1 MVRAETTV
9 NLNGPEALRLLGQA
23 FAHLHDFDRFVAG
36 LQTALDKATYFE
48 RAKITLDG
56 ALAEGAARF
65 TAGALSVPLAR
76 GEERVGTL
84 RVSPGGPQHQFG
96 AEDLHLMAG
105 LADFLSSVLTQS
117 LKLQDAQRSRE
128 LLRFLLN
135 QAPIGLAAYT
145 PECRLL
151 VANDLATQWLGEAGP
166 PFMEIEAG
174 HGSFHL
180 RAGGKLIFGE
190 ARRSPDGVWVVALH
204 DLTPGQVR
212 LMESLQRETFRGLV
226 EQRPVSF
233 AVLESPNMRDGVL
246 RHLPALRHVLAD
258 NELVG
263 PYDAHRLGVVLS
275 GRGGAA
281 TRLRLRNWSG
291 VFADTASL
299 RVGLAE
305 LGRDGTSPEALLE
318 AALRRGGPYSD
329 ATRPAVL
336 VHDSDAGVI
345 DAVALLLGRDY
356 RVVKSTEFSR
366 TREQLRREEFDVFV
380 TDLDLR
386 GESTGIAL
394 AHEARAMQPGLKLL
408 FTAVRHAPH
417 DLPPDLTAEGAVV
430 LQKPFAPGEL
440 KQALKNRLG
449 T

>member
-1 MVRAETTV
+1 MVRSETTV

-36 LQTALDKATYFE
+36 LQSALDKTQYFE

-56 ALAEGAARF
+56 ALAEGASRF

-84 RVSPGGPQHQFG
+84 RVSPGGPHHQFG

-105 LADFLSSVLTQS
+105 LADFLSAVLTQS

-145 PECRLL
+145 PDCRLL
-151 VANDLATQWLGEAGP
+151 VANDLATQWLGDAGP
-166 PFMEIEAG
+166 PFMEIAAG
-174 HGSFHL
+174 HTSFHL

-190 ARRSPDGVWVVALH
+190 ARRSPDGVWVVALN

-233 AVLESPNMRDGVL
+233 AVLESPNVRDGVL
-246 RHLPALRHVLAD
+246 RQMPALRHVLTE

-263 PYDAHRLGVVLS
+263 PYDANRLGIVLS

-281 TRLRLRNWSG
+281 TRLRLRNWG
-291 VFADTASL
+291 TLFPDKTNL
-299 RVGLAE
+299 KVGLAE

-318 AALRRGGPYSD
+318 VALRRGAPFSES
-329 ATRPAVL
+329 TRPAVL
-336 VHDSDAGVI
+336 VHDSDVGVT
-345 DAVALLLGRDY
+345 DAVSMILGREY

-366 TREQLRREEFDVFV
+366 TREQLRREEFDVFL

-386 GESTGIAL
+386 GENTGIAL
-394 AHEARAMQPGLKLL
+394 ANEARKMQHGLKLL
-408 FTAVRHAPH
+408 FTSVRHDPH
-417 DLPPDLTAEGAVV
+417 DLPADLTAEGAVV
-430 LQKPFAPGEL
+430 LQKPFAPDEL
-440 KQALKNRLG
+440 KQAIKNRLA

>member
-1 MVRAETTV
+1 MVRTENTV
-9 NLNGPEALRLLGQA
+9 NLDGPAALRLLGQA

-36 LQTALDKATYFE
+36 LQTALDKTKYFE
-48 RAKITLDG
+48 RSKIALDSAMAG
-56 ALAEGAARF
+56 TAPRF
-65 TAGALSVPLAR
+65 AAGALTLPLGA
-76 GEERVGTL
+76 GEQRVGTL
-84 RVSPGGPQHQFG
+84 RVSPDVPHSQFG
-96 AEDLHLMAG
+96 AEDLHLLAG
-105 LADFLSSVLTQS
+105 LADFLSAVLTQS

-145 PECRLL
+145 PDGRLL
-151 VANDLATQWLGEAGP
+151 VANDLAAQWLGEAGP
-166 PFMEIEAG
+166 PFMEIEVG
-174 HGSFHL
+174 PGSFHM

-226 EQRPVSF
+226 EHRPVSF
-233 AVLESPNMRDGVL
+233 AVLESPNVRDGVL
-246 RHLPALRHVLAD
+246 RQLPALRHALSE

-263 PYDAHRLGVVLS
+263 PYDANRLGVVLA
-275 GRGGAA
+275 GRGSAA
-281 TRLRLRNWSG
+281 TRLRLRNWGG
-291 VFADTASL
+291 VFPDPSVL
-299 RVGLAE
+299 KVGLAE

-318 AALRRGGPYSD
+318 TALRRGGPFGET
-329 ATRPAVL
+329 TRPTVL
-336 VHDSDAGVI
+336 VHDSDMGVA
-345 DAVALLLGRDY
+345 DSVALILNREY

-366 TREQLRREEFDVFV
+366 TREQMRREEFDVLL

-386 GESTGIAL
+386 GETSGLAL
-394 AHEARAMQPGLKLL
+394 AHEARKMQPGLKLL
-408 FTAVRHAPH
+408 FTSVRHAPH

-430 LQKPFAPGEL
+430 LQKPFSPDEL
-440 KQALKNRLG
+440 KQALKTRLG